1 VNLII
6 ETAEEGGTVD
16 IKVLV
21 QFKGKGNSVYQGD
34 FMGTFKRLPQERLD
48 ELMDPDENY
57 RNSEVLDEVLV
68 SVSGIGSTAGEL
80 TPDEQLA
87 WVKRTPE
94 CVGAAVTAFFK
105 ELRPAR
111 YVEKTS
117 KQRRGRG

>member
-1 VNLII
+1 MIQI
-6 ETAEEGGTVD
+6 EDVSDPTVE

-21 QFKGKGNSVYQGD
+21 QFKGKGNTHTQGD
-34 FMGTFKRLPQERLD
+34 FQGVFKRLSQERID
-48 ELMDPDENY
+48 ELMDPEESY
-57 RNSEVLDEVLV
+57 TNSETLDEVLV
-68 SVSGIGSTAGEL
+68 SVSGIGSTAGEMS
-80 TPDEQLA
+80 PEDQLA
-87 WVKRTPE
+87 WVKKTPE